1 MVNAS
6 MMLGAILMF
15 GIILPV
21 ANKHNG
27 DWYPP
32 KSTWSNSK
40 DVRGTYAYQVFTALG
55 MFLGQLLSALH
66 HHVFLISFCLL
77 LHSFLDQVFL
87 CFQQKST

>member
-1 MVNAS
+1 
-6 MMLGAILMF
+6 MF

-21 ANKHNG
+21 ANQHSG

-55 MFLGQLLSALH
+55 MFLGKSVLPLQEAFALPPPDAA
-66 HHVFLISFCLL
+66 VIVSRVCLL
-77 LHSFLDQVFL
+77 VR
-87 CFQQKST
+87 